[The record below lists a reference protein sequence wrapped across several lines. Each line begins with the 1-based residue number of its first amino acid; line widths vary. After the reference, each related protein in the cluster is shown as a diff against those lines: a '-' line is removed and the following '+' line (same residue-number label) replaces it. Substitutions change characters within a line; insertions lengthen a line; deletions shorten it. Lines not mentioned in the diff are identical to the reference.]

1 MWIPN
6 ATDKGI
12 GTTIHVTGSLKAGFE
27 HEFKRNYRPDDTG
40 RNVQVIPLGNVP
52 ADAISDFP
60 LSEEITLDISP
71 IDRLEAEALVVPAL
85 GPSMCSTSGTGPVR

>member
-27 HEFKRNYRPDDTG
+27 HEFKRNYRTDDTG

-60 LSEEITLDISP
+60 LSDEITLDVSP
-71 IDRLEAEALVVPAL
+71 IDRLEEEALVVPAP
-85 GPSMCSTSGTGPVR
+85 GPSMRSTSGTGPVR